1 MNLVLTPR
9 ALLGLSVLL
18 LATTT
23 STHASSS
30 SPQLNVIVP
39 RGVQRGQQHQLTF
52 SGARLDDA
60 VEVFLYDAGVTVA
73 KIEPIDANNIKVT
86 VDVAPDCRLGEHIAQ
101 VRTKTGITEFRSFF
115 VGALPVVEEV
125 EPNSGFDQ
133 PQRIDMNRTVN
144 GVVQNED
151 IDWFVVAAKKGQRLT
166 AEIEAIR
173 LATMFDAFV
182 GIVDA
187 KRFELIASD
196 DSALLRQDS
205 LASLVVPE
213 DGDYYV
219 YVREASY
226 GGNDACRYRLHVGT
240 FPRPTVAFPAGGPPG
255 QEVDVKFLG
264 DPGGELVRKL
274 KVDTT
279 PTFRAGVFV
288 DDDQGI
294 SPSPIPFRSFPHP
307 NTLEVEPNDDMA
319 TLPAA
324 AALPTAFNGV
334 IEKPGD
340 RDFFKFTSKKDEVWD
355 FEVYARRIGSG
366 LDPVLTIYNAD
377 KGAIVGNDDARGP
390 DAYIRF
396 QAPADG
402 DFYLGLNDHLMRGQT
417 DFAYRIEVDH
427 PAPSLTVEIPRSVQ
441 YSQERQTIVVPQGNR
456 YGTLISVGRNNFGG
470 EIALGENQLPAGIQV
485 SARPM
490 PANLNVMPVVFEA
503 DASAEISGKLVD
515 LTARC
520 TDPANP
526 ISGHFGNLADFVLGE
541 PNNALYYAGVID
553 RVATAV
559 TEKVPFKIDIVPP
572 TAPLV
577 RNGSV
582 QVKIVVTRDAG
593 FDAPINI
600 QFPFRPP
607 GVGTT
612 GSITIPQGQSEGYYP
627 LNADGN
633 AQLGKWPIFVIAV
646 ADFKG
651 PVWVSSQLAELEV
664 GQPFV
669 TFEITRTACDQ
680 GQPAQLYC
688 KINQVT
694 PFDGEAKV
702 ELLGMP
708 AEVTSEPKTFTKDT
722 TELVFPLTTSDKSPV
737 GNHKTIFAQV
747 TVTLAGQAAV
757 SNAGGTEFQINAP
770 IVKAEPAPAAAVAAA
785 EPPKPAE
792 PQAKPLSRLEQLRQ
806 TKAGSKPPQ

>member
-9 ALLGLSVLL
+9 ALLGLTVLL
-18 LATTT
+18 LAT
-23 STHASSS
+23 SAAAHPSS
-30 SPQLNVIVP
+30 SPQLSVIQP
-39 RGVQRGQQHQLTF
+39 RGIQRGQQHQLTF

-60 VEVFLYDAGVTVA
+60 VEIFFYDVGVTVA

-101 VRTKTGITEFRSFF
+101 VRTKSGISEYRSFF
-115 VGALPVVEEV
+115 VGALPLVDEV

-133 PQRIDMNRTVN
+133 PQRVEMNHTIS

-151 IDWFVVAAKKGQRLT
+151 IDWFVIAAKKGQRLT

-182 GIVDA
+182 GIVDS
-187 KRFELIASD
+187 KRFEMLASD

-226 GGNDACRYRLHVGT
+226 GGNDGCRYRLHVGT
-240 FPRPTVAFPAGGPPG
+240 FPRPTVAYPAGGPPSH
-255 QEVDVKFLG
+255 EIDVRFLG
-264 DPGGELVRKL
+264 DPAGEIARKL
-274 KVDTT
+274 TVDHTGK
-279 PTFRAGVFV
+279 FRPGVFV
-288 DDDQGI
+288 QDEHGI
-294 SPSPIPFRSFPHP
+294 SPSSIAFRNFPHP
-307 NTLEVEPNDDMA
+307 NTLEIEPNEDMA
-319 TLPAA
+319 AIPAA
-324 AALPTAFNGV
+324 IALPTAFNG
-334 IEKPGD
+334 IIDKPGD
-340 RDFFKFTSKKDEVWD
+340 RDFFKFNSKKDEVWD
-355 FEVYARRIGSG
+355 FEVYSRRIGSG

-377 KGAIVGNDDARGP
+377 KAAIVGNDDSRGP

-402 DFYLGLNDHLMRGQT
+402 DFYLGMNDHLMRGQSN
-417 DFAYRIEVDH
+417 FAYRIEVEH
-427 PAPSLTVEIPRSVQ
+427 PSASLAVEIPRSVQ

-456 YGTLISVGRNNFGG
+456 FGTLVGVARNNFGG
-470 EIALGENQLPAGIQV
+470 EIALGENQLPAGIQA
-485 SARPM
+485 SSKPM
-490 PANLNVMPVVFEA
+490 PANLTVMPVVFEA
-503 DASAEISGKLVD
+503 DPAAEISGKLVEF
-515 LTARC
+515 TARC
-520 TDPANP
+520 TDPAANVVGRF
-526 ISGHFGNLADFVLGE
+526 SNLADFVLGE
-541 PNNALYYAGVID
+541 PNNSLYYSGTID
-553 RVATAV
+553 RVAAAV
-559 TEKVPFKIDIVPP
+559 TEKVPFKIDIVPA

-577 RNGSV
+577 RNGSI

-612 GSITIPQGQSEGYYP
+612 GSITIPQGQTEGFYP

-633 AQLGKWPIFVIAV
+633 AQLGKWPIFVIGV
-646 ADFKG
+646 AEFKG
-651 PVWVSSQLAELEV
+651 PAWVSSQLAEIEIA
-664 GQPFV
+664 QPFV
-669 TFEITRTACDQ
+669 TFEITRSACDQ

-688 KINQVT
+688 KLIQVV
-694 PFDGEAKV
+694 PFEGEAKA

-722 TELVFPLTTSDKSPV
+722 TELVFALATTDKSPA

-747 TVTLAGQAAV
+747 TVTQNGQAAV
-757 SNAGGTEFQINAP
+757 SNAGGTEFQINKP
-770 IVKAEPAPAAAVAAA
+770 IVKVDAPPAAAA

-792 PQAKPLSRLEQLRQ
+792 AQAKPLSRLEQLRQ
-806 TKAGSKPPQ
+806 SKSTSKPPQ